1 MKHRLI
7 IKDML
12 CGNCVKSITDAI
24 TRIDRQAVVVVDR
37 PNDLVTVDSIEP
49 RDVIVIAVTEEG
61 YTVSP

>member
-1 MKHRLI
+1 MKHRLT

-12 CGNCVKSITDAI
+12 CGNCEKSITDAI
-24 TRIDRQAVVVVDR
+24 KRIDRQAVVVVDR

-61 YTVSP
+61 YTVS

>member
-12 CGNCVKSITDAI
+12 CGNCEKSITDAI
-24 TRIDRQAVVVVDR
+24 KRIDRQAVVVVDR
-37 PNDLVTVDSIEP
+37 PNDLVTVASIEP